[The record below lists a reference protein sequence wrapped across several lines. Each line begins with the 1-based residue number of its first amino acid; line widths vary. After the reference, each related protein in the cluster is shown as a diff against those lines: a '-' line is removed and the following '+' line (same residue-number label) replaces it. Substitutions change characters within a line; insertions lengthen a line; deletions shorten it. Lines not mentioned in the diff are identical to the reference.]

1 MALDGPGEFTA
12 ASHRLHWPAQ
22 PIRPLVTRDSYAP
35 MLVIIGAAIAF
46 FSVIVGY
53 TAHGGHLAV
62 LWQPYEYLIIFGAAI
77 GGFLIAN
84 PKKIIQQVLATVPR
98 IPGGAPYG
106 RQHYMD
112 LLALLYELL
121 QRAQK
126 DGLLSIEDDVDNP
139 HESEI
144 FQSYPRILNDH
155 MAREFL
161 CDYLRLMV
169 QGNMNPFELE
179 NLMDV
184 EIETHHKEASKPAAA
199 VNKVADAMPGF
210 GIIAALLGV
219 VIALGSLDED
229 VMTIG
234 SLVASALIG
243 TFTGIFAGYAF
254 VGPLGQA
261 MEHRA
266 QEQSKFLETIKLTLL
281 AVLNGYKPVVAVEFG
296 RKAMFEA
303 ERPTFFELEEH
314 VKMQAARKAEG

>member
-1 MALDGPGEFTA
+1 
-12 ASHRLHWPAQ
+12 
-22 PIRPLVTRDSYAP
+22 
-35 MLVIIGAAIAF
+35 MLILIGAAVAF
-46 FSVIVGY
+46 FSVIAGY
-53 TAHGGHLAV
+53 TIHGGHLAI

-84 PKKIIQQVLATVPR
+84 PMKIVRRVISDLPKVA
-98 IPGGAPYG
+98 GGAPYS
-106 RQHYMD
+106 REHYMD
-112 LLALLYELL
+112 LLALLYEIF

-139 HESEI
+139 HESEL
-144 FQSYPRILNDH
+144 FQAYPRILNDH
-155 MAREFL
+155 VALDFL

-169 QGNMNPFELE
+169 GGNMNPFEMD
-179 NLMDV
+179 NLMDI
-184 EIETHHKEASKPAAA
+184 EIETHHKEAERPAAA
-199 VNKVADAMPGF
+199 ITHIADALPGF

-219 VIALGSLDED
+219 VLALSYLDAD
-229 VMTIG
+229 IMTIG
-234 SLVASALIG
+234 DKVAAALIG

-261 MEHRA
+261 MTHRA
-266 QEQSKFLETIKLTLL
+266 NEQSKFLETIKVTLL

-314 VKMQAARKAEG
+314 VKMMAAKKQEG

>member
-1 MALDGPGEFTA
+1 MIVL
-12 ASHRLHWPAQ
+12 
-22 PIRPLVTRDSYAP
+22 
-35 MLVIIGAAIAF
+35 IGAAIAF

-53 TAHGGHLAV
+53 AAHGGHLTI
-62 LWQPYEYLIIFGAAI
+62 LWQPYEFLIIFGAAI

-84 PKKIIQQVLATVPR
+84 PMKIIRQVISTVPK
-98 IPGGAPYG
+98 IPGGAPYS
-106 RQHYMD
+106 REHYMD
-112 LLALLYELL
+112 LLALLYEIF

-139 HESEI
+139 HESEL

-155 MAREFL
+155 VALEFL

-169 QGNMNPFELE
+169 GGNMNPFEME

-184 EIETHHKEASKPAAA
+184 EIETHHKEAERPAAA

-210 GIIAALLGV
+210 GIVAALLGV
-219 VIALGSLDED
+219 VIALGSLDAD

-234 SLVASALIG
+234 GLVASALIG

-254 VGPLGQA
+254 IGPVGQA
-261 MEHRA
+261 MEHRVT
-266 QEQSKFLETIKLTLL
+266 EQTKFLETIKVTLL

-314 VKMQAARKAEG
+314 VKMMAAKKQEG

>member
-1 MALDGPGEFTA
+1 
-12 ASHRLHWPAQ
+12 
-22 PIRPLVTRDSYAP
+22 

-53 TAHGGHLAV
+53 AAHGGPLAI
-62 LWQPYEYLIIFGAAI
+62 LWQPYEFLIIFGAAL
-77 GGFLIAN
+77 GAFLIAN
-84 PKKIIQQVLATVPR
+84 PMKIIKQVISTAPKVS
-98 IPGGAPYG
+98 GGAPYS
-106 RQHYMD
+106 REHYMD
-112 LLALLYELL
+112 LLALLYEIF

-139 HESEI
+139 RESEL

-155 MAREFL
+155 VALDFL

-169 QGNMNPFELE
+169 GGNMNPFEME

-184 EIETHHKEASKPAAA
+184 EIETHHKEAERPAAA

-210 GIIAALLGV
+210 GIVAALLGV
-219 VIALGSLDED
+219 VIALGSLDAD

-234 SLVASALIG
+234 GLVAAALIG

-254 VGPLGQA
+254 IGPIGQA

-266 QEQSKFLETIKLTLL
+266 NEQSKFLETIKVTLL

-314 VKMQAARKAEG
+314 VKMMAAKKQDA

>member
-1 MALDGPGEFTA
+1 
-12 ASHRLHWPAQ
+12 
-22 PIRPLVTRDSYAP
+22 

-53 TAHGGHLAV
+53 AAHGGPLAI
-62 LWQPYEYLIIFGAAI
+62 LWQPYEFLIIFGAAI

-84 PKKIIQQVLATVPR
+84 PLKVIKRVLSTIPK

-106 RQHYMD
+106 REHYMD
-112 LLALLYELL
+112 LLALLYEIF
-121 QRAQK
+121 QRAQR

-139 HESEI
+139 HESEL
-144 FQSYPRILNDH
+144 FKSYPRILNDH
-155 MAREFL
+155 VALEFL

-169 QGNMNPFELE
+169 GGNMNPFEME

-184 EIETHHKEASKPAAA
+184 EIESHHKEASHPAAA

-234 SLVASALIG
+234 GLVASALIG

-266 QEQSKFLETIKLTLL
+266 QEQTKFLETIKLTLL

-314 VKMQAARKAEG
+314 VKMQAARSQDA